1 MEGQAIGRGEAS
13 PTWFFNHLPAILWQR
28 RIFVITTF
36 AVLFIASIVAAFA
49 LPTIYR
55 STATLL
61 VQSQDLPS
69 TIVESPTTGAIQ
81 QRIARIRER
90 VLSRG
95 DLIAIIEQNDL
106 YVDERK
112 SAPMSQIIEEMRES
126 TMVGALASDIGTPAG
141 GTNDP
146 VALTVSFDYP
156 DPEKAQVVLQ
166 SYVTKFLQMDTE
178 DVEDQ
183 ATLTVRFL
191 QDQASK
197 LQGQIAQIE
206 GALTSLKARHG
217 SSLAA
222 AGVSPMLDTGS
233 YSAQITSLE
242 NQNRQLMM
250 MSRRPPER
258 TSAVAAAEAAL
269 ATARATYNDSHPD
282 VQMARERLEELR
294 RIAQENPNSSDAAGI
309 QEQISANNAAIQS
322 LIVARNAAMGRAS
335 STMAGQARAPAIMER
350 AMQLESRAAT
360 LRQQYQDVSTNLLK
374 AQNSARMAV
383 EQRAERLSLVEPP
396 SLPDTPHSPNRPL
409 LIAAGAI
416 AGLLLGLVLALAVE
430 FISRP
435 LRSPVQLHALRLP
448 VLGVVPL
455 LTAEERKPWF
465 SFLKRR
471 ERKVA

>member
-36 AVLFIASIVAAFA
+36 AVLFVASIVAAFA

-106 YVDERK
+106 YADERK

-294 RIAQENPNSSDAAGI
+294 RIAQEN
-309 QEQISANNAAIQS
+309 
-322 LIVARNAAMGRAS
+322 AS
-335 STMAGQARAPAIMER
+335 RELER
-350 AMQLESRAAT
+350 
-360 LRQQYQDVSTNLLK
+360 
-374 AQNSARMAV
+374 
-383 EQRAERLSLVEPP
+383 
-396 SLPDTPHSPNRPL
+396 
-409 LIAAGAI
+409 
-416 AGLLLGLVLALAVE
+416 
-430 FISRP
+430 
-435 LRSPVQLHALRLP
+435 
-448 VLGVVPL
+448 
-455 LTAEERKPWF
+455 
-465 SFLKRR
+465 
-471 ERKVA
+471 